1 MKKIQCI
8 QMRYWAG
15 KRVSKEWT
23 ARANLVDNS
32 IPISY
37 FFNTKSEFHFLY
49 QNAILPNYPLH
60 IIFL

>member
-1 MKKIQCI
+1 
-8 QMRYWAG
+8 MRYWAG

-37 FFNTKSEFHFLY
+37 FFNTKGEFHFLY

-60 IIFL
+60 MIFL